1 MEFTPEQI
9 EAGQAVYTPKILS
22 IYDLFVLGISNRL
35 IWRCPTPLQVEH
47 YNRQVSANHLDVG
60 VGTGFFL
67 DHCRF
72 PSPTPRIGLMDLNP
86 NSLRFTAQRIAR
98 YRPETYQRNVLEPI
112 AFDGEKFDSVGV
124 NYLLHCLPG
133 SMEAKAV
140 LLDCLKPLVNPGAVI
155 FGTTLLHEGIHLNP
169 VARQLMAFYNR
180 KGVFS
185 NVEDSLEGLTRALNQ
200 RFAEV
205 SVEVVGC
212 GALFS
217 ARYPNSLT

>member
-1 MEFTPEQI
+1 MTKSLMEQI
-9 EAGQAVYTPKILS
+9 EAGQALYTPTILS
-22 IYDLFVLGISNRL
+22 IYDLFVLGVSNRL
-35 IWRCPTPLQVEH
+35 IWRCPTPLQLAH
-47 YNRQVSANHLDVG
+47 YHRHVSANHLDVG
-60 VGTGFFL
+60 VGTGYFL

-72 PSPTPRIGLMDLNP
+72 PSPMPRIGLMDLNP
-86 NSLRFTAQRIAR
+86 NSLTFTAQRIAR

-140 LLDCLKPLVNPGAVI
+140 LFDCLKPLLNPGAVI
-155 FGTTLLHEGIHLNP
+155 FGTTLLHEGVHRNP

-185 NVEDSLEGLTRALNQ
+185 NSEDSLEGLTRVLNQ

-212 GALFS
+212 GALFA
-217 ARYPNSLT
+217 ARVATA